1 MNASMRQNSNNL
13 SMSNNKKGL
22 YQFTAEDYSEDEDR
36 KIITPQ
42 KKETL

>member
-1 MNASMRQNSNNL
+1 MNASMRKNSNNL
-13 SMSNNKKGL
+13 SMSINKKGL